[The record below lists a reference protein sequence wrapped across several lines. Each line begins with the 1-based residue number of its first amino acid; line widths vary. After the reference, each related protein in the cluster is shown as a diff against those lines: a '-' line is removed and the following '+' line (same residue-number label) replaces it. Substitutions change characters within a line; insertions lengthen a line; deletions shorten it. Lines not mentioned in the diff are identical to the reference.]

1 MCLWSGDISENAAIS
16 LYPNTA
22 SLDQMWKLEL
32 MKAENNKYYYRIIN
46 HKSGLALTACG
57 SDKEYKVMQKQYA
70 GLDSQLW
77 EMNVINDT
85 ADEKWTHGNIVDDM
99 RISEK
104 TYHFNTDTINSDGT
118 WAANEWRRYISSAVF
133 HVDTVDADKIES
145 IAIRSG
151 YELNSV
157 EIAAYAYDNDNKPL
171 DKNQLRSLNDTTEGL
186 TKIGSAKT
194 SKNGAYGYSTAVITN
209 EAVTLTENEKGTNES
224 GGRN

>member
-118 WAANEWRRYISSAVF
+118 WAANEWGVSISSAVF
-133 HVDTVDADKIES
+133 
-145 IAIRSG
+145 
-151 YELNSV
+151 LC
-157 EIAAYAYDNDNKPL
+157 
-171 DKNQLRSLNDTTEGL
+171 
-186 TKIGSAKT
+186 
-194 SKNGAYGYSTAVITN
+194 
-209 EAVTLTENEKGTNES
+209 
-224 GGRN
+224 